1 MGGST
6 GSGGS
11 PPSGAG
17 GSGGSVPPQVDAA
30 PPNDMAPPSPDVAAD
45 AGRPDASPADGG
57 NAAIDPAVVA
67 IMRRVADWQIPRMGT
82 AKSWVHCVGW
92 SGIMATHFLTKDPKY
107 LQATVT
113 WGGNWQLL
121 APNEPRGDVQ
131 CAAQA
136 FYDSYLADPKPENM
150 VRVNT
155 SKPHL
160 DNVVNGNLRGR
171 VEWWWQD
178 ALFMVAPGFAR
189 LGTITGDKKYFDVL
203 NRMWWDTYEYLW
215 SPQNNLMYR
224 DNNLRNRFW
233 SRGNGWVVGA
243 IARVL
248 QHLPADDP
256 KRPDFIK
263 MLNTYAAKL
272 ITIQAPNG
280 FWRSDLLGP
289 ATQGPESSGTSL
301 FTFGLAYG
309 INNGHLD
316 RATYLPA
323 VKKGWEAVVSAVA
336 ADGRLG
342 YVQNIGASPGP
353 AGPTETYPF
362 GVGAFLLAGS
372 EVAKIGGLDR

>member
-1 MGGST
+1 MTALFRRRAGAVVAVMFAALTTSGCSQSDPPAQGST
-6 GSGGS
+6 GSGGVTS
-11 PPSGAG
+11 AGGSGGSRSGSGGRGGSQAPTNAGGSTGAGGSQPSGAG
-17 GSGGSVPPQVDAA
+17 GSGGSVAPQADAA
-30 PPNDMAPPSPDVAAD
+30 PTNDVAQPTSDAGAEAGKPDAMAPTDAA
-45 AGRPDASPADGG
+45 

-113 WGGNWQLL
+113 WGGNWQLV

-160 DNVVNGNLRGR
+160 DAVVNGNLRGR

-248 QHLPADDP
+248 QH
-256 KRPDFIK
+256 
-263 MLNTYAAKL
+263 
-272 ITIQAPNG
+272 
-280 FWRSDLLGP
+280 
-289 ATQGPESSGTSL
+289 
-301 FTFGLAYG
+301 
-309 INNGHLD
+309 
-316 RATYLPA
+316 
-323 VKKGWEAVVSAVA
+323 
-336 ADGRLG
+336 
-342 YVQNIGASPGP
+342 
-353 AGPTETYPF
+353 
-362 GVGAFLLAGS
+362 
-372 EVAKIGGLDR
+372 